1 MSVYYTES
9 EKAALFTEVVS
20 LIARIDV
27 RRAEIEQ
34 MATENEKMFG
44 DVQRASIGNFY
55 RQSITPKE
63 SGGIRHLWREK
74 GVDGFC
80 GFPAVLRDV
89 LENPDKYTFD
99 AESVCCMYER
109 MCGYAPGSMF
119 RGESTN
125 KGLDEMCFRCEE
137 ALKSEKLHPLLV
149 MTGFLNEFM
158 CHMPFEQNNAEMLE
172 ILAYWF
178 LNKNKYDFVRYI
190 QNERK
195 DLEDIFSHMAVSA
208 RKLKGKLTW
217 DERYCNLREILF
229 WVEHG
234 QKQVLERAHNYEQR
248 PVLQRKPDLTKK
260 ERILGII
267 SASDHPLTKREITDY
282 LLDVSSSMIS
292 LELHEFCKEGKIERL
307 GSTRM
312 ATYRR
317 VLSESRSGKG
327 EKIERN

>member
-9 EKAALFTEVVS
+9 EKATLFTEVVS

-34 MATENEKMFG
+34 MATENERMFG
-44 DVQRASIGNFY
+44 DMQRASIGNFY
-55 RQSITPKE
+55 RHSVTLKD
-63 SGGIRHLWREK
+63 SAGIRHLWREK

-80 GFPAVLRDV
+80 GFPSVLRDV
-89 LENPDKYTFD
+89 LENQDKYD
-99 AESVCCMYER
+99 LDVRSICCMYER
-109 MCGYAPGSMF
+109 MCGYESGSMF
-119 RGESTN
+119 WGESTS
-125 KGLDEMCFRCEE
+125 KDLDEMFFRCEE

-158 CHMPFEQNNAEMLE
+158 CHMPFEQYNAEMLE

-195 DLEDIFSHMAVSA
+195 DLEVLFSQMAVSA
-208 RKLKGKLTW
+208 RNLKGKLTW

-234 QKQVLERAHNYEQR
+234 QKQVLERAYNYEQR
-248 PVLQRKPDLTKK
+248 PVLQKKSDPKKK

-267 SASDHPLTKREITDY
+267 SASDHPLTKREIADY
-282 LLDVSSSMIS
+282 LLDVSSAMIS

-317 VLSESRSGKG
+317 VLSKASAGGG
-327 EKIERN
+327 EKH